1 MISIMIVRQK
11 NVNKD
16 SLILAML
23 LGNKKIRDDGDE
35 MFLTFFLNCLSIYVF
50 FFRSRILLFLL
61 SLQIVPCAILN

>member
-1 MISIMIVRQK
+1 MIVRQK

-35 MFLTFFLNCLSIYVF
+35 VFLTFFLNCLSIYVFF

>member
-35 MFLTFFLNCLSIYVF
+35 MFLTFFLNYLSIYVF